1 MFSTNMDSCSIIDT
15 LYSWIEA
22 IESIDYFYKNVHIS
36 EHRYVIDRISSFQ
49 YLRNEN
55 MNYDSSDVVIIP
67 HKDMIEISCLSLL
80 GKNDASGI
88 LMLPRMWKI
97 YRNYNKYI
105 TIVKTL
111 IKDYH
116 IGCNVQPVLDHLKH
130 IASIAGQERPQ
141 IIKKAKVQDN
151 KFFTENESQRII
163 DFNKQLQQL
172 YTEPLAEYGIYDISI
187 IKSII
192 NLGSSSFHVSLNTS
206 DHDEIIAVRSKDGY
220 GVQRF
225 RKNTYTGK
233 NFIIPVRTDR
243 KISHLMENVATIL
256 VQVGVNEL
264 SSLKRIY
271 INHELNGNFRIVLDD
286 GRMFEVTKDTSDLYI
301 LELDTD
307 DDKDQVKQTMVN
319 TTTMIKDIQNAIGLL
334 VTVSRNVK
342 PVYDDNTIRKQFY
355 AMVTKLFPE
364 LPNQKKRIEK
374 KIDYLVERIYLLE
387 QWRKACKN
395 EELPPIDDL
404 EEMTN
409 DEILDEIEFLN
420 EVEETTT
427 TMDTDETWD
436 DSSD

>member
-1 MFSTNMDSCSIIDT
+1 MDSCSIIDT

-22 IESIDYFYKNVHIS
+22 IESIDYFYKNVHVS

-80 GKNDASGI
+80 GKNNASGI

-105 TIVKTL
+105 TIVKNL

-116 IGCNVQPVLDHLKH
+116 IGCNVQPVLDHLKQ
-130 IASIAGQERPQ
+130 IASIAVQERPQ
-141 IIKKAKVQDN
+141 IIKKAKVQDDT

-172 YTEPLAEYGIYDISI
+172 YTEPLAEYGIYDISMI
-187 IKSII
+187 ESIV
-192 NLGSSSFHVSLNTS
+192 NLGNSSFHVSLNTP
-206 DHDEIIAVRSKDGY
+206 DHDEIIAVHSKNEY

-271 INHELNGNFRIVLDD
+271 INHDLNGNFRIVLDD
-286 GRMFEVTKDTSDLYI
+286 GRMFDVTKDTSDLYI
-301 LELDTD
+301 LELDTED
-307 DDKDQVKQTMVN
+307 TENDKDQAKQT
-319 TTTMIKDIQNAIGLL
+319 TKTMQTIFL
-334 VTVSRNVK
+334 VLSV
-342 PVYDDNTIRKQFY
+342 
-355 AMVTKLFPE
+355 
-364 LPNQKKRIEK
+364 
-374 KIDYLVERIYLLE
+374 
-387 QWRKACKN
+387 
-395 EELPPIDDL
+395 
-404 EEMTN
+404 
-409 DEILDEIEFLN
+409 
-420 EVEETTT
+420 
-427 TMDTDETWD
+427 
-436 DSSD
+436 